1 MLNSF
6 LKNDQDY
13 ISAYYYNKWD
23 NDYGSNKES
32 VFVSQHVKTID
43 WYNCGEPCGTP
54 NIPIYPKYPVP
65 RKKIKVSVDGGVL
78 VWQGGDTE
86 SVMAVVVEA
95 IIIVTI
101 LFLTHVLMVLD
112 SHNFMKNG
120 TKYN

>member
-1 MLNSF
+1 M
-6 LKNDQDY
+6 
-13 ISAYYYNKWD
+13 
-23 NDYGSNKES
+23 G
-32 VFVSQHVKTID
+32 
-43 WYNCGEPCGTP
+43 WYNYSEPCRTP
-54 NIPIYPKYPVP
+54 NIHIYPYYPVP